1 MQRDGVTVR
10 EQLIEL
16 DQLHAQRDGAFG
28 GHERVEGEHTHLEPL
43 QPPRDRRT
51 DLPKP
56 HHPGRLTAQL
66 RADKLLSLPGPGAQ
80 TRVGCRQMPAE
91 RQQQPHRQ
99 LGGRNSVAA
108 GDVEH
113 QNAALRGRVDIDVV
127 DPRPGPPDHA
137 QAMGGRNHVGIDAR
151 AAADDQAVV
160 VADDRGQ
167 LGGGQI
173 AANINLSRRAQRSEA
188 LFSDR
193 LGDQDA
199 VGRAAGRAVAGAAQL
214 AVRALRICGS
224 CTPAAGS
231 YPSSISAD

>member
-1 MQRDGVTVR
+1 M
-10 EQLIEL
+10 
-16 DQLHAQRDGAFG
+16 
-28 GHERVEGEHTHLEPL
+28 
-43 QPPRDRRT
+43 
-51 DLPKP
+51 
-56 HHPGRLTAQL
+56 
-66 RADKLLSLPGPGAQ
+66 S
-80 TRVGCRQMPAE
+80 AE

-99 LGGRNSVAA
+99 FGGGHGVAP

-113 QNAALRGRVDIDVV
+113 QNTALSGRVDIDVV

-137 QAMGGRNHVGIDAR
+137 QAIGGRDHVGIDAR

-167 LGGGQI
+167 RVGGQI
-173 AANINLSRRAQRSEA
+173 ATNINLSRRAQRSEA

-199 VGRAAGRAVAGAAQL
+199 VGRAVSRAVAGAAHL

-224 CTPAAGS
+224 CTPEAGS
-231 YPSSISAD
+231 KPSSIRADWMAA